1 MGDNVKVTDT
11 GKQYTTYKKWSG
23 LLGYEQNF
31 VNGSFVSK
39 DEYKVLRIK
48 RHDDTIERTLALIQN
63 PKTSQVFIIDI
74 KGLKKVER

>member
-48 RHDDTIERTLALIQN
+48 RHDDMIERTLALIQN